1 MSPLIIGIQC
11 GDSPLANAYQA
22 DNPGIFY
29 GVRNGKYTFSVIK
42 HVEKPT
48 VGEIPTNA
56 LHVKCCAIRGRVK
69 NWLENNHPYIL
80 HLIKIISPIRDKVI
94 VTIRQIL
101 KAL

>member
-1 MSPLIIGIQC
+1 M
-11 GDSPLANAYQA
+11 
-22 DNPGIFY
+22 
-29 GVRNGKYTFSVIK
+29 RNLPIEGKYTFSVIK
-42 HVEKPT
+42 HV
-48 VGEIPTNA
+48 EIPTNA

>member
-1 MSPLIIGIQC
+1 M
-11 GDSPLANAYQA
+11 
-22 DNPGIFY
+22 IFPKDIY
-29 GVRNGKYTFSVIK
+29 TFLDFPMYMRNLPIEGKSTFSVIK

-48 VGEIPTNA
+48 VGEIPTNT
-56 LHVKCCAIRGRVK
+56 LHVKCCAFRGRVK